1 MAPMMTMMTKRT
13 AITLLLA
20 LVAVGP
26 GCGKGTT
33 QQGTL
38 YNISISQELHCY
50 LSDDLESVHKAVLA
64 SVKQAGYTIDEDA
77 IDTREARVK
86 AHTAL
91 DRPVR
96 VESYKQGKNV
106 TKVEVYVSG
115 DKVAAIELLNSI
127 EDRVK

>member
-1 MAPMMTMMTKRT
+1 MMTRPT

-20 LVAVGP
+20 LMAVGP

-33 QQGTL
+33 RQGTL
-38 YNISISQELHCY
+38 YTVSISQELHCY
-50 LSDDLESVHKAVLA
+50 LPDDLASVHKAALA
-64 SVKQAGYTIDEDA
+64 SVKDAGYTVENDA
-77 IDTREARVK
+77 IDTREAKVT

-91 DRPVR
+91 DRAVR
-96 VESYKQGKNV
+96 VESFKQGKKV

-115 DKVAAIELLNSI
+115 DKEAAKELLDRI

>member
-1 MAPMMTMMTKRT
+1 MINRI
-13 AITLLLA
+13 AITLFLA
-20 LVAVGP
+20 LLTVGP

-38 YNISISQELHCY
+38 YTVSISQELHCY
-50 LSDDLESVHKAVLA
+50 LSDDLESVHKAALA
-64 SVKQAGYTIDEDA
+64 SVKEVGYTVENEA
-77 IDTREARVK
+77 IDTREAILT

-96 VESYKQGKNV
+96 VEAYKQGDKV

-115 DKVAAIELLNSI
+115 DKVAAKDLLDRI
-127 EDRVK
+127 EDRVN

>member
-1 MAPMMTMMTKRT
+1 MTNRL

-26 GCGKGTT
+26 GCGKGSTKL
-33 QQGTL
+33 GTL
-38 YNISISQELHCY
+38 YTVSITQELHCY
-50 LSDDLESVHKAVLA
+50 LSDDLKSVHQAALA
-64 SVKQAGYTIDEDA
+64 SVKDVGYTIDNDA
-77 IDTREARVK
+77 IDAREAIVS

-96 VESYKQGKNV
+96 VESFKQGDKV

-115 DKVAAIELLNSI
+115 DKVAAKDLLDRI
-127 EDRVK
+127 EDRVN